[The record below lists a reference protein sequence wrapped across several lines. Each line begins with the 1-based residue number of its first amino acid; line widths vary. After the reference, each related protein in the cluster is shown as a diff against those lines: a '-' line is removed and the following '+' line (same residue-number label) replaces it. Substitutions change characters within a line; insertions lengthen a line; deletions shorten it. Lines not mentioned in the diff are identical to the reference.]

1 MNFKSENKMIIKAK
15 VKSYTTNKH
24 CCKKH
29 KSLIEIMVIESVF
42 GESYSA
48 ECLDCGNIVEGYR
61 NVKNILVTNNPIIT
75 PFLLNSANFN

>member
-1 MNFKSENKMIIKAK
+1 MYIKAK
-15 VKSYTTNKH
+15 VKCYTTNKH

-29 KSLIEIMVIESVF
+29 KSLIEIMVITSLL

-61 NVKNILVTNNPIIT
+61 KVRNILVTTNPIVT
-75 PFLLNSANFN
+75 PYLLNKANFN